1 VNIHS
6 KHVKIKKIQNQQGD
20 ITLATTE
27 VIKEFV
33 GKVLALE
40 TEKMLLR
47 DQEKD
52 LYSEYKEQLDVKAF
66 RAALR
71 IAKIRS
77 KLASGEEAE
86 TDQIL
91 DVISEKV

>member
-1 VNIHS
+1 M
-6 KHVKIKKIQNQQGD
+6 
-20 ITLATTE
+20 
-27 VIKEFV
+27 IKEFV

-52 LYSEYKEQLDVKAF
+52 LFAEYKEQLDVKAF

-71 IAKIRS
+71 IARIRS
-77 KLASGEEAE
+77 KLASGEEEEA
-86 TDQIL
+86 DQIL
-91 DVISEKV
+91 NVISDKV

>member
-1 VNIHS
+1 MNTWDFSLRIS
-6 KHVKIKKIQNQQGD
+6 IPIKGD
-20 ITLATTE
+20 RTLATTE
-27 VIKEFV
+27 LIKEFV

-47 DQEKD
+47 DQEKE
-52 LYSEYKEQLDVKAF
+52 LYTDYKEQLDVRAF
-66 RAALR
+66 KAALR
-71 IAKIRS
+71 IARIRA

-91 DVISEKV
+91 NVISERV

>member
-1 VNIHS
+1 M
-6 KHVKIKKIQNQQGD
+6 
-20 ITLATTE
+20 ATTE

-52 LYSEYKEQLDVKAF
+52 LFAEYKEQLDVKAF

-71 IAKIRS
+71 IARIRS
-77 KLASGEEAE
+77 KLASGEEEEA
-86 TDQIL
+86 DQIL
-91 DVISEKV
+91 NVISDKV

>member
-1 VNIHS
+1 
-6 KHVKIKKIQNQQGD
+6 
-20 ITLATTE
+20 
-27 VIKEFV
+27 
-33 GKVLALE
+33 
-40 TEKMLLR
+40 MLLR